1 MLIEPDGAIAHDMV
15 AQEREFLSSKLAGL
29 FSLSS
34 EIAEDLE
41 GQEEFMRARA
51 QQLRERADAL

>member
-1 MLIEPDGAIAHDMV
+1 V
-15 AQEREFLSSKLAGL
+15 AQEAEYLSGKLAGL

-41 GQEEFMRARA
+41 GQEEFMRERA
-51 QQLRERADAL
+51 KALRERADVL